1 MKLLG
6 AETPTHA
13 LLTVW
18 EFNFGLDAHM
28 NGLFPQRCVLKLPKG
43 AGIDSDQLEWSSL
56 ACYPQQF
63 WLSIQEESSW
73 CTPKPLCK
81 ANQFLLSVGTQE
93 ICICFK
99 PLLLLWTTTLM

>member
-13 LLTVW
+13 LLMVW

-43 AGIDSDQLEWSSL
+43 AGIDSDQLQSG
-56 ACYPQQF
+56 AH
-63 WLSIQEESSW
+63 
-73 CTPKPLCK
+73 
-81 ANQFLLSVGTQE
+81 
-93 ICICFK
+93 
-99 PLLLLWTTTLM
+99 